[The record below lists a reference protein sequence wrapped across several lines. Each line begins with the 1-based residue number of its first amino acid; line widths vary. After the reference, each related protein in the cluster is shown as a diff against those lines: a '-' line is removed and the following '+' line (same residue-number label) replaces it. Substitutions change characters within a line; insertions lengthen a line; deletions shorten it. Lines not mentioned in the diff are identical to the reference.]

1 MDAYFGQIHSTYQVE
16 YPKVVREAY
25 TLYFHGPDYFKEV
38 ILKSDLA
45 KKYPFDRTIFSKLIS
60 TFILL

>member
-1 MDAYFGQIHSTYQVE
+1 MLTLGHLHLTYQRE
-16 YPKVVREAY
+16 YPMVVREAY

-45 KKYPFDRTIFSKLIS
+45 KKYAFDRTLF
-60 TFILL
+60 